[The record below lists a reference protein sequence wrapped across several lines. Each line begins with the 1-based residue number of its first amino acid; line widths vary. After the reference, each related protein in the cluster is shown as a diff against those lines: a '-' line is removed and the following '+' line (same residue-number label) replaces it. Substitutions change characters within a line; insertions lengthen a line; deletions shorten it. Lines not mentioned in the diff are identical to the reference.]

1 MIFAVVELLN
11 CSGALRE
18 NRRVFVDERGR
29 MDAKVDQE
37 GQESST
43 YKSCLK
49 TSQISPT
56 RSEVQED

>member
-1 MIFAVVELLN
+1 MISAVVALLN

-18 NRRVFVDERGR
+18 NRRVFVDDRGR
-29 MDAKVDQE
+29 MDVEVDQK
-37 GQESST
+37 GWESST

-56 RSEVQED
+56 RF